1 MPIVF
6 DSAESVLA
14 AVGKPLGVT
23 PWLAITQQRVDTFAD
38 ATDDHQWIH
47 VDPVRA
53 KAGPYGATIAHG
65 YLSLSMVPTFLGE
78 ALVVEGMSFGVNY
91 GCNKIRFP
99 APVIV
104 DSKLRLGVAVGSVED
119 VQDGVQVVLVV
130 SLEAEGST
138 KPCCVGEV
146 VYRYFY

>member
-1 MPIVF
+1 
-6 DSAESVLA
+6 
-14 AVGKPLGVT
+14 
-23 PWLAITQQRVDTFAD
+23 
-38 ATDDHQWIH
+38 
-47 VDPVRA
+47 
-53 KAGPYGATIAHG
+53 
-65 YLSLSMVPTFLGE
+65 MVPTFLGE

-104 DSKLRLGVAVGSVED
+104 DSKLRLGRGGGD
-119 VQDGVQVVLVV
+119 GRGRKDGVQVVLEV